1 MPGPYRYAVYYAPP
15 VDHPLWLAGCRW
27 LQRDPAHTMDA
38 GAEPRRAHITEP
50 QRYGFHATLKPPFRL
65 REPWSETALLGA
77 VAHLASRRLAFEM
90 PPLQVA
96 WLGDFL
102 ALRPA
107 PDLPRE
113 HALHRLA
120 DDCVDKLDLFR
131 APPDDTERAR
141 RAALQ
146 LSDAQRGWLD
156 RYGYPYVM
164 DEWRFHMTLTDK
176 LPATEHAAREAIAG
190 QAREHFAAALAVP
203 LVCDSLCVYV
213 EPGRGQ
219 PFMLAH
225 RFELK
230 RA

>member
-1 MPGPYRYAVYYAPP
+1 MAVPYRYAIYYAPP
-15 VDHPLWLAGCRW
+15 LAHPLWRAGCLW
-27 LQRDPAHTMDA
+27 LQRDPTRADETPA
-38 GAEPRRAHITEP
+38 APARAHIGEP
-50 QRYGFHATLKPPFRL
+50 RRYGFHATLKPPFRL

-77 VAHLASRRLAFEM
+77 LAHLASRTPAFAM
-90 PPLQVA
+90 PALQVDS
-96 WLGDFL
+96 LGDFL
-102 ALRPA
+102 ALRPTL
-107 PDLPRE
+107 DLPRE

-120 DDCVDKLDLFR
+120 DECVSKLDLFR

-164 DEWRFHMTLTDK
+164 NEWRFHMTLTDK
-176 LPATEHAAREAIAG
+176 LPAAEHATREAIAG
-190 QAREHFAAALAVP
+190 QAREHFAAALAAP

-213 EPGRGQ
+213 EPDRGQ
-219 PFMLAH
+219 PFVLAH

-230 RA
+230 R